1 MPPLSFGDSKH
12 IPVNPMATVITHALA
27 ASALSTLAPDKVSR
41 SKMSISLAIVSALP
55 DIDVVGF
62 AYGVSYGD
70 VMGHRGFTHSL
81 SFALLS
87 SLFCASFV
95 FRATGIFSRAWW
107 RVFGLL
113 FVAAASHGFID
124 AFTDAGLGI
133 GFFIPFDDTRYFF
146 PWRPLETPPL
156 GVAAFFNGPAV
167 RILINEFIWVGIPVL
182 LALGLHRS
190 IRAVGRRRGA

>member
-1 MPPLSFGDSKH
+1 
-12 IPVNPMATVITHALA
+12 MATVITHALA
-27 ASALSTLAPDKVSR
+27 ASALSALAPDKVSR
-41 SKMSISLAIVSALP
+41 AKMAISLAIVSALP

-81 SFALLS
+81 SFALIS
-87 SLFCASFV
+87 SLLCAVMV
-95 FRATGIFSRAWW
+95 FRSAGLFSRAWW
-107 RVFGLL
+107 QVFALL
-113 FVAAASHGFID
+113 FVAAASHGIID

-146 PWRPLETPPL
+146 PWRPLETPPI
-156 GVAAFFNGPAV
+156 GVAAFLNGPAV
-167 RILINEFIWVGIPVL
+167 RILINEFIWVGMPVL